1 MGEEWEK
8 EVGDECEK
16 EVGDDP
22 LPRLRLASNSV
33 HLLPLNTASPKYI
46 TGVTTTPVRPVVR
59 ILRGLTLRCAECG
72 RGGILLS
79 WFHLRAACPH
89 CGLLLDRGAR
99 DFFVGAYLINLIIA
113 EMVFAIGFSVWMM
126 RSWPN
131 IPWDTVQWVAIVAI
145 IAAPLITYPFTRT
158 TWLAVDLVFQ
168 PPTDHDRVAG

>member
-1 MGEEWEK
+1 MGEEWERSGRKEWEK
-8 EVGDECEK
+8 EVGEEP
-16 EVGDDP
+16 P
-22 LPRLRLASNSV
+22 LSLGPISNLTQ
-33 HLLPLNTASPKYI
+33 LLPLGSAPPKYI
-46 TGVTTTPVRPVVR
+46 AGVISLPVRPVVR
-59 ILRGLTLRCAECG
+59 ILRGLTLRCAQCG
-72 RGGILLS
+72 SGGILLS
-79 WFHLRAACPH
+79 WFRLRAACPH

-131 IPWDTVQWVAIVAI
+131 IPWDLVQWVAIVAI

-168 PPTDHDRVAG
+168 PPTDHDRLAG

>member
-8 EVGDECEK
+8 VVGD
-16 EVGDDP
+16 GSH
-22 LPRLRLASNSV
+22 RTLRLNSNSV
-33 HLLPLNTASPKYI
+33 YLLPLSTAYPKYI
-46 TGVTTTPVRPVVR
+46 AGVTILPVRPVVR

-79 WFHLRAACPH
+79 WFQLRAACPH

-131 IPWDTVQWVAIVAI
+131 IPWDMVQWVSIVAI

-168 PPTDHDRVAG
+168 PPTDHDRLAG